1 MESVKIKDHMNHRPI
16 FFMGTETVVEA
27 VEKLLQSKSSGGAV
41 VDSEKKVVGFLSE
54 QDCLKAMLSS
64 TYHSGEASQCVSEVM
79 NTEVML
85 VKSYDTILAVA
96 EDMLTKRPRVY
107 PVVDDDGHLV
117 GSVNRTNI
125 LNALDKHLHSIY
137 EKGSHF
143 V

>member
-1 MESVKIKDHMNHRPI
+1 MESVKIKDHMNHRPV
-16 FFMGTETVVEA
+16 FFKGTETVVVA
-27 VEKLLQSKSSGGAV
+27 VERLLQSNSSGGAV
-41 VDSEKKVVGFLSE
+41 VDDNKKVIGFLSE

-64 TYHSGEASQCVSEVM
+64 TYHSGEASQCVAELM
-79 NTEVML
+79 NTEVLL
-85 VKSYDTILAVA
+85 VKPYDSVLAIA
-96 EDMLTKRPRVY
+96 EDMLGSRPRVY

-117 GSVNRTNI
+117 GSVNRTDI

>member
-1 MESVKIKDHMNHRPI
+1 MESVKVKDHMNHRPVW
-16 FFMGTETVVEA
+16 FKGTETVVEA

-41 VDSEKKVVGFLSE
+41 VNENKQVVGFLSE

-64 TYHSGEASQCVSEVM
+64 TYHSGEASKCVAEVM
-79 NTEVML
+79 STETQL
-85 VKSYDTILAVA
+85 VKPYDSILAVA
-96 EDMLTKRPRVY
+96 EDMLINKPRVY

-117 GSVNRTNI
+117 GSLTRTLI
-125 LNALDKHLHSIY
+125 LSALDKHLHSIY